1 MNLPELP
8 RLLAQRLKQPLPG
21 KLAQRQF
28 EPELSFGR
36 HYEPPPPDARRAA
49 VVALLYPRHG
59 QWHIPL
65 TVRPQTMADHA
76 GQVALPG
83 GMIEPGEAS
92 HDAAL
97 RELHEELGVPAEGV
111 EMIGRLSDI
120 YVFVS
125 NFSVTPWVAVRRET
139 PQLVPD
145 AREVAEVLDVPLA
158 HLLDRANR
166 GTHLHET
173 RGLKFTAPHVQFCGH
188 RIWGAT
194 CMMLA
199 ELTALVEELSA
210 VPNP

>member
-1 MNLPELP
+1 MNLPDLP
-8 RLLAQRLKQPLPG
+8 RLLGDRLKQPLPG
-21 KLAQRQF
+21 RLAQSLF

-36 HYEPPPPDARRAA
+36 HYEPPPADARRAA
-49 VVALLYPRHG
+49 VLALLYPRAG

-65 TVRPQTMADHA
+65 TVRPKTMADHA
-76 GQVALPG
+76 GQVSLPG

-97 RELHEELGVPAEGV
+97 RELHEELGVPADGIEI
-111 EMIGRLSDI
+111 IGRLSDI

-125 NFSVTPWVAVRRET
+125 NFSVTPWVAVRRDAPT
-139 PQLVPD
+139 LMPD
-145 AREVAEVLDVPLA
+145 QREVAEVLDVPLA
-158 HLLDRANR
+158 HLLDPANR

-173 RGLKFTAPHVQFCGH
+173 RGLKFAAPHVQFGEH

-199 ELTALVEELSA
+199 ELTTLVAEL
-210 VPNP
+210 PG

>member
-1 MNLPELP
+1 MNLPDLP
-8 RLLAQRLKQPLPG
+8 RLLADRLKQPLPG
-21 KLAQRQF
+21 KLAQRRF
-28 EPELSFGR
+28 EPELSYGR

-49 VVALLYPRHG
+49 VVALLYQRHG

-92 HDAAL
+92 DAAAL
-97 RELHEELGVPAEGV
+97 RELHEELGVPNEGI
-111 EMIGRLSDI
+111 ELLGRLSDI

-125 NFSVTPWVAVRRET
+125 NFSVTPWVAVCREPPT
-139 PQLVPD
+139 LLPD
-145 AREVAEVLDVPLA
+145 QREVAEVLDVPLA
-158 HLLDRANR
+158 HLLDPANR
-166 GTHLHET
+166 GAHQHET
-173 RGLKFTAPHVQFCGH
+173 RGLQFTAPHVLFAGH

-199 ELTALVEELSA
+199 ELTALIEEVELQA
-210 VPNP
+210 K